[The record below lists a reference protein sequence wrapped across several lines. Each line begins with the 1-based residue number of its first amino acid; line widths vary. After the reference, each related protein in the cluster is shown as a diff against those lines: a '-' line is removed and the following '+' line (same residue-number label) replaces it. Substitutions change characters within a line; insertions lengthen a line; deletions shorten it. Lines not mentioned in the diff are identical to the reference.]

1 MDSET
6 THGLTPY
13 EVHKMAESASRRA
26 NGSTVTSIVLGSAGL
41 LAGIGAWI
49 FAPILAANRA
59 KGIEK
64 LVDVTN
70 TNTQSTLDRLINAL
84 ASERNERVAQG
95 YNITNTITDTQSG
108 SQQGSIQSQIENSA
122 MAQAQAQLLTQAM
135 LGNLSENAQKVQL
148 YSAPAPCNCPCGA

>member
-1 MDSET
+1 MSDEMMR
-6 THGLTPY
+6 GLSPY
-13 EVHKMAESASRRA
+13 ESFKMSEIASRRS
-26 NGSTVTSIVLGSAGL
+26 NGVSVPGLVLGSAGL

-49 FAPILAANRA
+49 FGPVIAANRA

-70 TNTQSTLDRLINAL
+70 DNNQRTLDRVIRAL
-84 ASERNERVAQG
+84 DSERTERVAQG

-108 SQQGSIQSQIENSA
+108 SQQGSIQAQIENSA

-148 YSAPAPCNCPCGA
+148 YSAPQPCNCPCGA